1 MHTALLASSN
11 ELWQM
16 REHASFGPAG
26 PQHFARKRVDGRT
39 GPSGW
44 LHLPGRSGHGVESA
58 DVESEWLFERSVSA
72 PGLHVLDL
80 GLSESTSQAANGT
93 VTFGCLYS
101 TYEPVA

>member
-1 MHTALLASSN
+1 MSYGRCVNTLRLAQPALSTLLGIAT
-11 ELWQM
+11 
-16 REHASFGPAG
+16 GDPA
-26 PQHFARKRVDGRT
+26 PQAGCICRDDPAT
-39 GPSGW
+39 GC
-44 LHLPGRSGHGVESA
+44 ESA
-58 DVESEWLFERSVSA
+58 DVESEWLFERSVSV